1 MPALALGLTA
11 MILRSRKAAVTL
23 VAIAAGTATATA
35 ALADKPA
42 AKSSRVA
49 TAGATA
55 YARDNGDGAAPI
67 GYVTSTGTGAQ
78 SSGRASVSTSTAK
91 GDARAT
97 ATARVDG
104 VSIFNGLVKADS
116 ATASAAASG
125 DGIERTSGS
134 VRRLVIAG
142 EAQRTPTGRTVYDM
156 NGYGAVVALDDSHG
170 GIVAIRAKLTKRYKD
185 HPAGT
190 TVRIA
195 FATASARDGA
205 DPNPPP
211 PPKKHKPKKHK
222 PKPAKPKPHKS
233 SPDQPAA
240 SAPAKHHK
248 PKRRQPSRTH
258 VLLTGKG
265 FVFPVYGKHNYSD
278 TYGAFRADTIV
289 HEGNDIFAE
298 AGTPLVAVCDG
309 TLNRVGTLPISG
321 NRLWVKCSKTGDSF
335 FYAHLSA
342 FATDTRSGLR
352 VKAGQ
357 VIGFVGSTGDAEQT
371 PPHCHFEVHPGNGP
385 SVDPYPFLRAWESH
399 RDVPAAAWVRANG
412 ELGQQEPGTLV
423 VVKDFLSR

>member
-1 MPALALGLTA
+1 VIPHAG
-11 MILRSRKAAVTL
+11 KAAAAL
-23 VAIAAGTATATA
+23 IAAGAVATGGAF
-35 ALADKPA
+35 ADKPA
-42 AKSSRVA
+42 AKSARVA
-49 TAGATA
+49 TASATA
-55 YARDNGDGAAPI
+55 YARDNGDGATPI
-67 GYVTSTGTGAQ
+67 GYVTSSGNGAQ
-78 SSGRASVSTSTAK
+78 NSGRASVSTSTAK

-104 VSIFNGLVKADS
+104 VSIFNGLVKADT

-125 DGIERTSGS
+125 DGSERTSGS
-134 VRRLVIAG
+134 VRHLVIAG
-142 EAQRTPTGRTVYDM
+142 EAQRTPGGRTVYDM
-156 NGYGAVVALDDSHG
+156 NGYGAVVALDDSRG
-170 GIVAIRAKLTKRYKD
+170 GIVAIRAKLTKRYRD

-205 DPNPPP
+205 DPNPPAP
-211 PPKKHKPKKHK
+211 RPHEPRKHK
-222 PKPAKPKPHKS
+222 PKPRKHKPKAHESTPQKPAKPH
-233 SPDQPAA
+233 
-240 SAPAKHHK
+240 AKHHK
-248 PKRRQPSRTH
+248 PKRRKPSRTH

-321 NRLWVKCSKTGDSF
+321 NRLWVKCSKTGDAF

-357 VIGFVGSTGDAEQT
+357 VIGFAGSTGDAEQT
-371 PPHCHFEVHPGNGP
+371 PPHLHFEVHPGNGA

-412 ELGQQEPGTLV
+412 ELGRQQPGTLV